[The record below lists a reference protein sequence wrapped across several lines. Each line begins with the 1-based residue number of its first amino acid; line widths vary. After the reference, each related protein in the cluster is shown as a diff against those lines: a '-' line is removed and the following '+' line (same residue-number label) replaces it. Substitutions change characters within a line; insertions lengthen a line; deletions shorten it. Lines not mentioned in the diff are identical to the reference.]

1 MSSSQ
6 IAISATSLSKRY
18 EIYDRPHDR
27 LLQMLARG
35 RRQYFREFWALKD
48 VSFEVRAGET
58 IGIVGKNGSGKST
71 LLQLLCG
78 TLTPTSG
85 SVTVSGR
92 VAALLELGAGF
103 SPDFSGRENVF
114 LAAKLLGLRQ
124 REVEDRFDK
133 IAAFADIGSFLDQ
146 PVKTYSSGMFVRL
159 AFAVVAHVDAEILII
174 DEALAVGDAFFT
186 QKCMRFLREFRQ
198 RGTLLF
204 VSHDSSAVTG
214 LCDTALWLDQGRLVD
229 KAPAKAITEKYL
241 ESLYQQANGLPKDTA
256 TGKKLDRLSFAG
268 SRIVNDAPKQVGDFF
283 FSDFTDSAAF
293 GEGGAR
299 VVNVQFCDGDDRVVR
314 SSSAGD
320 VVRLAIEVLA
330 TDRLDAPIIG
340 FSLKDRLGQVLFGAN
355 SYPSTKGQ
363 DVQVEA
369 GKKVRA
375 EFTFQLPVLPA
386 GEYSLAVAV
395 ATGTQEH
402 HVQHHWIHDAMI
414 IKAASNSATGLVGLA
429 MQRVELAFGG

>member
-1 MSSSQ
+1 MSSSEL
-6 IAISATSLSKRY
+6 AISAKSLSKRY
-18 EIYDRPHDR
+18 EIYERPHDR
-27 LLQMLARG
+27 LLQMLSRG

-48 VSFEVRAGET
+48 VSFDVRAGET
-58 IGIVGKNGSGKST
+58 IGVVGRNGSGKST

-85 SVTVSGR
+85 SVCVSGR

-124 REVEDRFDK
+124 REVEERFDK

-159 AFAVVAHVDAEILII
+159 AFAVVAHVDADILII

-186 QKCMRFLREFRQ
+186 QKCMRFLREFRE

-214 LCDTALWLDQGRLVD
+214 LCDTALWLDQGRLVE
-229 KAPAKAITEKYL
+229 KAPAKVVTEKYL
-241 ESLYQQANGLPKDTA
+241 ESLYQQANAAGQEAPGANKI
-256 TGKKLDRLSFAG
+256 DRQPFAG
-268 SRIVNDAPKQVGDFF
+268 NRIVNEAPAQVGDFF
-283 FSDFTDSAAF
+283 FSDFTESAAF

-299 VVNVQFCDGDDRVVR
+299 VLDVLFCDDRDLHLR
-314 SSSAGD
+314 SSSAGAT
-320 VVRLAIEVLA
+320 VRLVIEVLA
-330 TDRLDAPIIG
+330 TECLDGPIIG

-355 SYPSTKGQ
+355 TYPSTEGQ
-363 DVQVEA
+363 HVHVEP
-369 GKKVRA
+369 GRRVRA
-375 EFTFQLPVLPA
+375 EFTFELPVLPA

-395 ATGTQEH
+395 ATGTQEN

-414 IKAASNSATGLVGLA
+414 IKAASNSAVGLVGLP
-429 MQRVELAFGG
+429 MNRVELALGV

>member
-1 MSSSQ
+1 MSSSELA
-6 IAISATSLSKRY
+6 IAAESLSKRY
-18 EIYDRPHDR
+18 EIYERPHDR
-27 LLQMLARG
+27 LLQMLSRG
-35 RRQYFREFWALKD
+35 KRQHFREFWALRD
-48 VSFEVRAGET
+48 VSFDVRAGET
-58 IGIVGKNGSGKST
+58 IGVVGRNGSGKST

-85 SVTVSGR
+85 SVAVNGR

-114 LAAKLLGLRQ
+114 LAAKLLGLKQ
-124 REVEDRFDK
+124 RDVEERFDK

-159 AFAVVAHVDAEILII
+159 AFAVVAHVDAEILVI

-186 QKCMRFLREFRQ
+186 QKCMRFLRGFRE

-214 LCDTALWLDQGRLVD
+214 LCDTALWLDQGRLVA
-229 KAPAKAITEKYL
+229 KAPAKAVTEKYL
-241 ESLYQQANGLPKDTA
+241 ESLYQQGNGA
-256 TGKKLDRLSFAG
+256 AQEVAEGKKIDRQSFAG
-268 SRIVNDAPKQVGDFF
+268 NRIVNDAPRQVGDFF
-283 FSDFTDSAAF
+283 FSDFTESAAF

-299 VVNVQFCDGDDRVVR
+299 VVSVLFCDDEERPLR
-314 SSSAGD
+314 SSSAGTT
-320 VVRLAIEVLA
+320 VTLVIEVVA
-330 TDRLDAPIIG
+330 TERLEEPIIG

-355 SYPSTKGQ
+355 TYPSTEGRH
-363 DVQVEA
+363 VQVEV
-369 GKKVRA
+369 GKRVRA
-375 EFTFQLPVLPA
+375 EFTFELPVLPA

-395 ATGTQEH
+395 ATGTQEN

-414 IKAASNSATGLVGLA
+414 IKAASNSAAGLVGLP
-429 MQRVELAFGG
+429 MNRVELALGV

>member
-1 MSSSQ
+1 MSSSEL
-6 IAISATSLSKRY
+6 AITAKFLSKRY
-18 EIYDRPHDR
+18 EIYERPHDR
-27 LLQMLARG
+27 LLQMLSRG
-35 RRQYFREFWALKD
+35 RRQHFKEFWALRD
-48 VSFEVRAGET
+48 VSFEVRVGET
-58 IGIVGKNGSGKST
+58 IGVVGRNGSGKST

-103 SPDFSGRENVF
+103 SPDFTGRENVF

-124 REVEDRFDK
+124 QEVEERFDK
-133 IAAFADIGSFLDQ
+133 IAAFADIGAFLEQ

-159 AFAVVAHVDAEILII
+159 AFAVVAHVDADILII

-186 QKCMRFLREFRQ
+186 QKCMRFLRDFRD

-214 LCDTALWLDQGRLVD
+214 LCDTALWLDRGMLVE
-229 KAPAKAITEKYL
+229 KAPAKVVTEKYL
-241 ESLYQQANGLPKDTA
+241 ESLYQQANGAGQEAAEERTV
-256 TGKKLDRLSFAG
+256 DRQFFAG
-268 SRIVNDAPKQVGDFF
+268 DRIVNESPRQVGDFF
-283 FSDFTDSAAF
+283 FSDFTESAAF

-299 VVNVQFCDGDDRVVR
+299 VVDVLFCDDRDGSLR
-314 SSSAGD
+314 SSSAGAT
-320 VVRLAIEVLA
+320 VKLVIEVLA
-330 TDRLDAPIIG
+330 TERLDGPIIG

-355 SYPSTKGQ
+355 TFPSTEGQ
-363 DVQVEA
+363 HVQVEA
-369 GKKVRA
+369 NKRVRA

-395 ATGTQEH
+395 ATGTQEN

-414 IKAASNSATGLVGLA
+414 IKAASNSAAGLVGLP
-429 MQRVELAFGG
+429 MNRVELALGV